1 MLDSSEPR
9 GPKVLLVEDEP
20 PLLALVVEGFEE
32 AGLQPIWAGNADDA
46 LSIMRV
52 GPGPVALVTDIR
64 LPGKLDGWELAERF
78 RELKPSAPVIYVTGY
93 SDAEP
98 RPVSNSALLRK
109 PYRLADVIA
118 ELKRL
123 LAAG

>member
-78 RELKPSAPVIYVTGY
+78 RELKPAAPVIYVTGY
-93 SDAEP
+93 SDSEP
-98 RPVSNSALLRK
+98 RPVANSALLRK

-118 ELKRL
+118 ERKRL

>member
-1 MLDSSEPR
+1 MLDQPETR

-20 PLLALVVEGFEE
+20 PLLALVVEGFQE
-32 AGLQPIWAGNADDA
+32 AGLQPIWAGNGDDA
-46 LSIMRV
+46 LSIMKV

-64 LPGKLDGWELAERF
+64 LPGRLNGWELAERF

-93 SDAEP
+93 SDSDP

-118 ELKRL
+118 ELRRL
-123 LAAG
+123 LAAA